1 MSPTPWTEWV
11 GRTETLVDVVSP
23 TPVRAMEAT
32 LGRTPADL
40 RPGDPVPP
48 LWTWLFFLPLAPMGE
63 VGPDGHPRRGGF
75 LPPVELPRRMW
86 AGSRCTFH
94 SPIRIGD
101 EVTRT
106 STILKVTEKAGHA
119 GPLTFV
125 TVQHETAVH
134 GRPVMSEEQDLVYMD
149 IPAQWRA
156 PAPTPLPPCG
166 WREAVSIDPVFL
178 FRFSALTFNGHR
190 IHYDRTYATEVE
202 HYPGLVIHGPAQAI
216 LLFDA
221 AQRRHPDRHPARF
234 TFRGVRPLFDFDAVS
249 LNGAMREDG
258 GLDLFT
264 ATDDDAIGLQATLQW
279 AS

>member
-1 MSPTPWTEWV
+1 
-11 GRTETLVDVVSP
+11 
-23 TPVRAMEAT
+23 
-32 LGRTPADL
+32 
-40 RPGDPVPP
+40 
-48 LWTWLFFLPLAPMGE
+48 
-63 VGPDGHPRRGGF
+63 
-75 LPPVELPRRMW
+75 
-86 AGSRCTFH
+86 
-94 SPIRIGD
+94 
-101 EVTRT
+101 
-106 STILKVTEKAGHA
+106 
-119 GPLTFV
+119 
-125 TVQHETAVH
+125 
-134 GRPVMSEEQDLVYMD
+134 MD
-149 IPAQWRA
+149 IPTQWRA